1 MHTVSNETSTPRRP
15 PTRPPLL
22 WEQHCC
28 LPLERRADVGELAR
42 YRRPGGSFVSV
53 NVGYA
58 PHSADDV
65 VGLIAGWRERI
76 AADDRLR
83 PAVGIGDV
91 EAAARADDVAVAF
104 DLEDSGPLGGQL
116 DRVRQFYELG
126 VRTMLPS
133 YNNRNAAGGGCLDAV
148 DEGLTAYGREL
159 VREMNAVG
167 MVVDGSHCGARTGL
181 DMCEVSEQ
189 PVIYSHS
196 CMRALWDH
204 PRNITDEQAREC
216 AATGGVVG
224 ITGVG
229 IFLGPNDA
237 SVEALVCH
245 IDHAVDLV
253 GPEHV
258 GLSTDYPFD
267 HEDFNALL
275 AQSPELFPDCY
286 TRWGTIDF
294 MPPEDLLT
302 VGDALLAR
310 GYPEDAVTAILGGN
324 FRRVATAVWR

>member
-1 MHTVSNETSTPRRP
+1 MRTVSNESPVPR
-15 PTRPPLL
+15 RPPLL

-28 LPLERRADVGELAR
+28 LPLERTADVGELAR
-42 YRRPGGSFVSV
+42 YRRPGGSFASV

-65 VGLIAGWRERI
+65 TGLIASWRERI
-76 AADDRLR
+76 VADDRLR
-83 PAVGIGDV
+83 LAVTVDDV
-91 EAAARADDVAVAF
+91 EAARRAGDVAVAF
-104 DLEDSGPLGGQL
+104 DLEDSGPLGGRL
-116 DRVRQFYELG
+116 DRVREFYDLG

-133 YNNRNAAGGGCLDAV
+133 YNTRNAAGGGCLDEV
-148 DEGLTAYGREL
+148 DEGLTAYGRAL

-181 DMCEVSEQ
+181 DLCEVSER
-189 PVIYSHS
+189 PVVYSHS

-229 IFLGPNDA
+229 IFLGPNEA
-237 SVEALVCH
+237 TVEALVRH

-258 GLSTDYPFD
+258 GLSTDFPFD
-267 HEDFNALL
+267 AEDFNALL
-275 AQSPELFPDCY
+275 EQHPELFPDCY
-286 TRWGTIDF
+286 TRWGPIEF
-294 MPPEDLLT
+294 MPPEGLLT
-302 VGDALLAR
+302 VEDALRAR
-310 GYPEDAVTAILGGN
+310 GYPDDAVRAILGGN
-324 FRRVATAVWR
+324 FRRVAALVWR